1 MPKSRE
7 IESLY
12 CCSVQ
17 TMAAAVAAASVV
29 CGGGG
34 RGLCYVVSQPH
45 APIFSALVY
54 CWGVVVV
61 LWSSRRFAPYS
72 VGADTTTA
80 ITFSYS
86 STTTLTCAHTTSSAQ
101 QTSRSSLSLGFSGW
115 RSSL

>member
-12 CCSVQ
+12 SCSMQ
-17 TMAAAVAAASVV
+17 TMAVAVAAASVV
-29 CGGGG
+29 CGGG

-72 VGADTTTA
+72 VGADTTTTHSLNLPSPRELSHA
-80 ITFSYS
+80 
-86 STTTLTCAHTTSSAQ
+86 LWAQ
-101 QTSRSSLSLGFSGW
+101 ELY
-115 RSSL
+115 